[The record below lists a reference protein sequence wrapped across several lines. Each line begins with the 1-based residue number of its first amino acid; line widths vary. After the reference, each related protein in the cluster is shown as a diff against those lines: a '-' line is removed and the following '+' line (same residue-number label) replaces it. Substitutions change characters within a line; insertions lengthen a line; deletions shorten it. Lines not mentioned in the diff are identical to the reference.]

1 MNQAAAFKAHS
12 TKRIFFN
19 FFCGITEHLLS
30 AGITL
35 LLTPF
40 LIDRLGLELYGLY
53 PIALEL
59 AAVFAVVFGI
69 INSTSSRYIAVEA
82 ERNGVKSASG
92 YFSTAFFSNLA
103 LALFL
108 VIPMIIISFS
118 SGRILSVPAG
128 AQKDVRSFM
137 LLTFFA
143 AISDAVASVFGSVYY
158 ITNRLDIRSGQQFAG
173 VLTRAG
179 VLTLLLTFG
188 NPSMTGVGIA
198 IFSSSVVSLLIKF
211 ATVKRLTPSLKLSP
225 ALFSFSAARRLSAS
239 GLWYSFNRIAS
250 LIMCGGFLIISNVF
264 FTASTSGAYSVAFVF
279 ANSLSGVIL
288 TLAAVLVPTSAK
300 CFARG
305 EQIRLRDS
313 LIRDQRVVGYFAAVA
328 VPVGIVFCGDFFR
341 LWLGDKSSV
350 LLVILSVILV
360 LPILSLACATPIINV
375 AMVMNRTRKL
385 SLIFLGSSLTAL
397 AAALFA
403 ALFSPFGAIGTALLS
418 SLAQI
423 LWYSIAVPL
432 FACKVFEC
440 SPKLFFIPIIR
451 TYFAAGL
458 STVCCLLLRSVCST
472 DGWSRLIIV
481 GTASGVLSAVC
492 AFFGVYR
499 DFGAKKR

>member
-1 MNQAAAFKAHS
+1 
-12 TKRIFFN
+12 
-19 FFCGITEHLLS
+19 
-30 AGITL
+30 
-35 LLTPF
+35 
-40 LIDRLGLELYGLY
+40 
-53 PIALEL
+53 
-59 AAVFAVVFGI
+59 
-69 INSTSSRYIAVEA
+69 
-82 ERNGVKSASG
+82 
-92 YFSTAFFSNLA
+92 
-103 LALFL
+103 
-108 VIPMIIISFS
+108 
-118 SGRILSVPAG
+118 
-128 AQKDVRSFM
+128 M

-188 NPSMTGVGIA
+188 KPSMTGVGIA
-198 IFSSSVVSLLIKF
+198 IFSSSAVSLLIQF
-211 ATVKRLTPSLKLSP
+211 AAARRLTPDLKLSP
-225 ALFSFSAARRLSAS
+225 ALFSISAARRLSAS

-264 FTASTSGAYSVAFVF
+264 FSSSASGAYSVAFVF

-305 EQIRLRDS
+305 EQKRLRDS
-313 LIRDQRVVGYFAAVA
+313 LIRDQRVVGYFAAVS

-341 LWLGDKSSV
+341 LWLGGKSSV
-350 LLVILSVILV
+350 LLVVLSAILV

-432 FACKVFEC
+432 FACRVFEC
-440 SPKLFFIPIIR
+440 SPKHFFIPIVR

-458 STVCCLLLRSVCST
+458 STACCLLLRSVCST
-472 DGWSRLIIV
+472 PGWTQLIIV
-481 GTASGVLSAVC
+481 GTASGVLSAVS

-499 DFGAKKR
+499 DFGVKKR